1 MIIKQNVLLHLL
13 ILLVSIFFSLIT
25 TYFYFDKF
33 AHGRYFGTLSAVNKI
48 DRKIIEGIKNIEG
61 IDLLADQKINSFKA
75 IFEPLKCLAPAKI
88 ISKEQSD
95 KTIYTNIP
103 NEKERTTPGICL
115 RYLYDFDNPNWGE
128 SIPVGEYEI
137 KFGKYSI
144 PEWSA
149 TYERWLRNPADWM
162 QSWFNRYTIVFFTHA
177 GFWYLLVWS
186 LTLRSNE
193 YYLSKE
199 LKPLLKDLEKK
210 FKDDF

>member
-1 MIIKQNVLLHLL
+1 MPIPSALLSSFNIVEYPLYNL
-13 ILLVSIFFSLIT
+13 
-25 TYFYFDKF
+25 
-33 AHGRYFGTLSAVNKI
+33 R
-48 DRKIIEGIKNIEG
+48 KNIKG

-88 ISKEQSD
+88 IMKGQPNKE
-95 KTIYTNIP
+95 IYSNIP
-103 NEKERTTPGICL
+103 DEKQRTTPGICL
-115 RYLYDFDNPNWGE
+115 RYLYDFDNPDWIKT
-128 SIPVGEYEI
+128 IPVGKYEI

-186 LTLRSNE
+186 LTLRNNE

>member
-1 MIIKQNVLLHLL
+1 MLHLL
-13 ILLVSIFFSLIT
+13 ILLASIILSLIT

-33 AHGRYFGTLSAVNKI
+33 AHGRYFKTISAVNKI
-48 DRKIIEGIKNIEG
+48 DGEIIEGIKNIEE
-61 IDLLADQKINSFKA
+61 INSLANQSIKSFQA
-75 IFEPLKCLAPAKI
+75 ILEPLKCLAPAI
-88 ISKEQSD
+88 IVSKEQSD
-95 KTIYTNIP
+95 EIYTNIP
-103 NEKERTTPGICL
+103 NEKERDTLDRCQ
-115 RYLYDFDNPNWGE
+115 RYLYEFDSPNWGKP
-128 SIPVGEYEI
+128 IPIGKYEI

-144 PEWSA
+144 PKWSA
-149 TYERWLRNPADWM
+149 TYERWLRNPSDWAE
-162 QSWFNRYTIVFFTHA
+162 SRFDRYTITFFTHA